1 MMDSLTYLAAVHSMP
16 RFLRSTMIAWLAL
29 SAATTHPAVSIN
41 LGESVIALNGPWKF
55 HTGDDP
61 LWAAADFN
69 DSTWETIDLTPA
81 QGSHDGDVGLRN
93 YVPGWGARGH
103 RGYAGFAWYRMSV
116 RVNDTG
122 DSAIYLVGPAAV
134 DNGYQL
140 FFNGRLVGGIGDLTR
155 SPPSIVSIQP
165 RRFALP
171 RAWWTPNDGKLSG
184 VIAFRVASLQGTSA
198 SADGGGIHI
207 APLIG
212 TGTGASD
219 YYRLE
224 WLQTVEGYAVDAAE
238 PFLFL
243 ALAIMALCL
252 VPFDRKERLYPWL
265 AATLVLLALARA
277 NQPIFFLWQFE
288 TIREFALWR
297 LTIVDAFT
305 FAAWTMAWSACFGL
319 QDARWIK
326 ISTAILTVAYLVT
339 RVLSTPVL
347 SPSLPAG
354 VSHAFATALQFVRYG
369 FVLLSAY
376 IFYRGISRHARAD
389 WIALSAMLL
398 GGIGVFA
405 SELSRLGVPGI
416 WFPYGVGV
424 SRTEYAYVAFDVAL
438 FVYLLHRLWRF
449 SPARPARVLAE

>member
-1 MMDSLTYLAAVHSMP
+1 
-16 RFLRSTMIAWLAL
+16 MIAWLAL
-29 SAATTHPAVSIN
+29 SATATHAAVSIN
-41 LGESVIALNGPWKF
+41 LGESVIALNGPWQF

-61 LWAAADFN
+61 LWAAAGFN

-81 QGSHDGDVGLRN
+81 PGSHDGDVGLRN

-103 RGYAGFAWYRMSV
+103 RGYTGFAWYRMSI

-171 RAWWTPNDGKLSG
+171 RAWWTPDEGKLSG
-184 VIAFRVASLQGTSA
+184 VIAFRVATLKGVSA
-198 SADGGGIHI
+198 PDGGGIHI

-212 TGTGASD
+212 TGPGAGD

-224 WLQTVEGYAVDAAE
+224 WLQTVEGYAVDAVE

-252 VPFDRKERLYPWL
+252 VPFDRKERFFPWL
-265 AATLVLLALARA
+265 AATLVLLALARV
-277 NQPIFFLWQFE
+277 NQPVFFLWQFE
-288 TIREFALWR
+288 TIREFVLWR
-297 LTIVDAFT
+297 LTIVDALT

-319 QDARWIK
+319 QDVRWIR
-326 ISTAILTVAYLVT
+326 ISTAILTAAYLLT
-339 RVLSTPVL
+339 RALSTPVL

-354 VSHAFATALQFVRYG
+354 VSHAFATVLQFVRYG
-369 FVLLSAY
+369 FVWLSAY

-398 GGIGVFA
+398 GWIGVFA

-424 SRTEYAYVAFDVAL
+424 SRTQYAYVAFDVAL

-449 SPARPARVLAE
+449 SPPRPASALAE

>member
-252 VPFDRKERLYPWL
+252 VPFDRKERFYPWL

-438 FVYLLHRLWRF
+438 FAYLLHRLWRF

>member
-1 MMDSLTYLAAVHSMP
+1 MP
-16 RFLRSTMIAWLAL
+16 RFLCPAMIAWLTL
-29 SAATTHPAVSIN
+29 SAATTQAADSIN

-61 LWAAADFN
+61 LWAAADF
-69 DSTWETIDLTPA
+69 DASTWETVDLTPA
-81 QGSHDGDVGLRN
+81 PGSHDGDVGLKN
-93 YVPGWGARGH
+93 YVPGWAARGH
-103 RGYAGFAWYRMSV
+103 RGYAGFAWYRMAI

-122 DSAIYLVGPAAV
+122 DSTIYLIGPAAV
-134 DNGYQL
+134 DNAYEV
-140 FFNGRLVGGIGDLTR
+140 FFNGRLVGGIGDFTR

-171 RAWWTPNDGKLSG
+171 RAWWTPSHGSLRG
-184 VIAFRVASLQGTSA
+184 VIAFRVAQIKGMSA
-198 SADGGGIHI
+198 PNSADAGGIHI

-212 TGTGASD
+212 TATGAGD

-252 VPFDRKERLYPWL
+252 VPFDRKDRFYPWL

-297 LTIVDAFT
+297 LTIVDALT

-319 QDARWIK
+319 QDLRWIK
-326 ISTAILTVAYLVT
+326 ISTAILTVTYLVT
-339 RVLSTPVL
+339 RALSTAVI
-347 SPSLPAG
+347 SPSLPLV
-354 VSHAFATALQFVRYG
+354 VSHISAAVLQFVRYA

-376 IFYRGISRHARAD
+376 IFYRGISRRARAD
-389 WIALSAMLL
+389 WIALSAMVL

-405 SELSRLGVPGI
+405 SELSRLGAPGI

-424 SRTEYAYVAFDVAL
+424 SRTQYAYVAFDIAL

-449 SPARPARVLAE
+449 SPSSPASALAH